1 MEALDRQSDIGTL
14 KKERG
19 DIFLE
24 LCAKIFKAIFLRY
37 FNETRFEM
45 VKTNSKDAYL
55 EEQLPQQC
63 KMTKHF
69 TFPNFTTP

>member
-37 FNETRFEM
+37 FNETLFEM
-45 VKTNSKDAYL
+45 VKTNSKDAYS
-55 EEQLPQQC
+55 EG
-63 KMTKHF
+63 
-69 TFPNFTTP
+69 TTPTAMQNDKALYVP